1 MREFQDKRKRRKAL
15 YSPLV
20 LVILFVSLV
29 IMIKAAWG
37 AYLKYS
43 ESEEK
48 LALSSLERDK
58 LGNRRKRL
66 SAQISRLETDRGIEE
81 EIRNTFRVA
90 KEGERLIVI
99 LDTPKEADNNTV
111 VKKHWWSFFV
121 DIFE

>member
-1 MREFQDKRKRRKAL
+1 L

-58 LGNRRKRL
+58 LGNRRERL